1 MRWNSQRRVAQEAAR
16 LMVDGAENEYLQAK
30 ERAMLM
36 LGLTSLNRMPSNREV
51 RQWIGRLSRM
61 DIGEEA
67 IKSRLREMRLI
78 AAEIMA
84 ELDDFDPYLIGSTL
98 AGNIRE
104 NSDVDLHAYCDH
116 WEEIK
121 DRLIA
126 AGYEE
131 AEEELVEN
139 RKGSFIHI
147 KWLEGNYPVEISLHP
162 WSDRDVIPISSVTGK
177 PMKRVDLVG
186 LQRLLQ
192 QTAAPGSD

>member
-1 MRWNSQRRVAQEAAR
+1 
-16 LMVDGAENEYLQAK
+16 MVDGAENEYLHAK

-51 RQWIGRLSRM
+51 REWIGRLSRM

-67 IKSRLREMRLI
+67 IKRRLREMRLI

-104 NSDVDLHAYCDH
+104 NSDVDLHAYCGH

-177 PMKRVDLVG
+177 PMKRVDLGG
-186 LQRLLQ
+186 LQRLLR

>member
-1 MRWNSQRRVAQEAAR
+1 
-16 LMVDGAENEYLQAK
+16 MVDGVENEYLHAK
-30 ERAMLM
+30 ERAMLK

-67 IKSRLREMRLI
+67 IKRRLREMRLI

-126 AGYEE
+126 AGYAE

-139 RKGSFIHI
+139 RKGSFVHI

-162 WSDRDVIPISSVTGK
+162 WINRDVIPISSVTGK

-192 QTAAPGSD
+192 HTAAPGSD